1 MGTPYKMK
9 GFSGYG
15 NESPLKQSKD
25 LTDLKTQDKEIDLS
39 KMSKKKILEVVKRNI
54 NVDHFKHKRTYDTRT
69 DSVAAAREEL
79 YKRDMPKKKKK

>member
-39 KMSKKKILEVVKRNI
+39 KMSNKEISKVVKRNI
-54 NVDHFKHKRTYDTRT
+54 SVPHFEHKRTYDTRT
-69 DSVAAAREEL
+69 DSVAAAREEV
-79 YKRDMPKKKKK
+79 YKRYKPEKKKK